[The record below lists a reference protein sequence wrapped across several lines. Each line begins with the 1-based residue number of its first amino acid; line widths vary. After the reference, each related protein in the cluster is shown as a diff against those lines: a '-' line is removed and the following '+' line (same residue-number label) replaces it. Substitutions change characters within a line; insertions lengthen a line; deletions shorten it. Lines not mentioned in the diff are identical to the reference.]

1 MFLNSVV
8 QGPFP
13 PHFVDRTQV
22 NARCLTG
29 VSIPIGVTLSS
40 EIAQVHTLPRQDVKE
55 QLQSVTGAPGKIVFP
70 AGRNQK
76 TSQGN

>member
-1 MFLNSVV
+1 M

-13 PHFVDRTQV
+13 PHFLDQTQV
-22 NARCLTG
+22 NAGCLRG

-40 EIAQVHTLPRQDVKE
+40 EITQVHTLPRQDVKE
-55 QLQSVTGAPGKIVFP
+55 KLQSVTGAPGEIVFP